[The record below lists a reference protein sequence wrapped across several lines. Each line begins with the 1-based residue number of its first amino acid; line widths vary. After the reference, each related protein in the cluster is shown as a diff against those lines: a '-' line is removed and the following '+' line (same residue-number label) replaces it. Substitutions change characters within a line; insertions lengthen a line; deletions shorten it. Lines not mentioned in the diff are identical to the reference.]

1 MPLEPDG
8 PQACVWLTCGLR
20 GQPTTDARCPEC
32 NKPTESRAD
41 FAGGALFA
49 RDRMG
54 WTPEMVATTDTVP
67 GMEIVEFRG
76 DVVGV
81 IVVSRSVFGN
91 IGAGLQ
97 AVGGGEITPY
107 TTLLSDAR
115 RIARRRM
122 WDEAVDA
129 GANAVV
135 GMRYVGSTVGESMIE
150 VAAYGTA
157 VLAHPVAAPAPKPA
171 ASTAG

>member
-1 MPLEPDG
+1 MPLDPEG
-8 PQACVWLTCGLR
+8 PQACVWLTCALR

-32 NKPTESRAD
+32 GKPTESRAD

-49 RDRMG
+49 VDELG
-54 WTPEMVATTDTVP
+54 ATTELIATTDTVP
-67 GMEIVEFRG
+67 GLDVVDFRG

-81 IVVSRSVFGN
+81 VVVSRGVLGN
-91 IGAGLQ
+91 LGAGLQ

-107 TTLLSDAR
+107 SALLADAR

-122 WDEAVDA
+122 WDEAVDC

-135 GMRYVGSTVGESMIE
+135 GMRYAGSTVGESMIE
-150 VAAYGTA
+150 LAAYGTA
-157 VLAHPVAAPAPKPA
+157 VVVRRPEPKSTPPANP
-171 ASTAG
+171 S